1 MSDLSK
7 RAVIAGLM
15 ALPIT
20 ARAESKASDMI
31 ISEVKIYYL
40 DWDVLTRVAI
50 NTKQM
55 RDGFYQTYCHI
66 KINDDFVKSL
76 LPILQ
81 LDKLAALKEPVHP
94 DVRLV
99 VDLIHGEDVSTYIAD
114 RFTLYSSDMSQS
126 HLIDDTFR
134 NFFRE
139 RFANV

>member
-1 MSDLSK
+1 
-7 RAVIAGLM
+7 M

-20 ARAESKASDMI
+20 ARAESKASDII

-40 DWDVLTRVAI
+40 DWDVLTHVAI

-66 KINDDFVKSL
+66 KNNDFVKSL

-81 LDKLAALKEPVHP
+81 LDKLAALKEPAYT

-134 NFFRE
+134 SFFRE
-139 RFANV
+139 HFTNV